1 MDYQF
6 LLGRAFNIDDQ
17 TYVVSALSQ
26 ADGQTIVRAGAR
38 IEGEQVMRVFPATL
52 ACRNLLCDEEIEL
65 KVVSFMGR

>member
-26 ADGQTIVRAGAR
+26 VDGQAIVRAGAR
-38 IEGEQVMRVFPATL
+38 IEGEQVMRAFPATV
-52 ACRNLLCDEEIEL
+52 AARHLLCDEEIVL
-65 KVVSFMGR
+65 GVVSFLRR